1 MSLTKLP
8 HNELWK
14 KWTAAIEEFAFDP
27 SKSNERLIERIE
39 DEIARRMQE
48 ASRRPLRVE
57 G

>member
-39 DEIARRMQE
+39 DEIARRMME